1 MGESWRG
8 VGVSARRP
16 AAGRAAAIAAMALGL
31 GITGVACGG
40 GSSSSS
46 TTSPSS
52 TTAATT
58 ASAAQWIGQVCGSL
72 LTWKNDLQAKTNSF
86 QAQSN
91 QFSDLQQA
99 KSGLTSYLGGAVQ
112 STNTMISGL
121 QAAGPAPTKDGAA
134 VSQALVGGFQQFQVS
149 FQQAQTQAQA
159 LPTDDPTAF
168 QNQAKSLG
176 TSLESA
182 SNTAGNNIES
192 ELNKYPTDNL
202 DQQYRNSPTCQQFSK

>member
-40 GSSSSS
+40 GSSSSSSS

-91 QFSDLQQA
+91 
-99 KSGLTSYLGGAVQ
+99 
-112 STNTMISGL
+112 
-121 QAAGPAPTKDGAA
+121 
-134 VSQALVGGFQQFQVS
+134 FQQFQVS